1 MKLFPYMCGFTFRP
15 QIYTFK
21 RTLNQYDSMRK
32 TSFIYLLLP
41 SHSWTKAIN
50 EYVVSCQTFPSP
62 CNHITN
68 QVYVFCSLTIP
79 SSLLKII
86 LESHNIQNK
95 ETCWTHPHV
104 DLLYSLSITRYIL
117 RELDL
122 DLYVW
127 LVLNLN
133 YMFDTCLFGMLPMGL
148 LTLNY
153 YQT

>member
-1 MKLFPYMCGFTFRP
+1 MILSGK
-15 QIYTFK
+15 Q
-21 RTLNQYDSMRK
+21 QYDSMRK
-32 TSFIYLLLP
+32 TSLIYMLLP
-41 SHSWTKAIN
+41 SHSWTNPIN
-50 EYVVSCQTFPSP
+50 EYVILCWTFPSS

-68 QVYVFCSLTIP
+68 QLYVFCSLTIP

-95 ETCWTHPHV
+95 EKYWTHPHV

-148 LTLNY
+148 LTLN
-153 YQT
+153 